1 MERTR
6 QTIMTSEHDSASA
19 ASTSLLGNGEVCGAR
34 ALYPPRL
41 NTDVRMGPAGV
52 VGDSMSGKE
61 DTCECR
67 RSAGTER
74 PTGRRAE
81 VRAAIVA
88 KKRSNVCGAKGG
100 RKANVGRP

>member
-61 DTCECR
+61 CR
-67 RSAGTER
+67 REDGNGSEADIACLTETQMSR
-74 PTGRRAE
+74 QILFGDA
-81 VRAAIVA
+81 
-88 KKRSNVCGAKGG
+88 
-100 RKANVGRP
+100 